1 MRDPAG
7 VAFRTRAPVLEYTTE
22 AGHVVP
28 QPTGLGA
35 TVSLSI
41 CPLVIWENNPRFC
54 DPPLQIDK
62 VAPDPHRENVA
73 LADPGFSVSFSEP
86 IHLATL
92 EAHFRLHTMDADS
105 RPELVAG
112 EWEVQG
118 QARYVFRPSE
128 DLRSG
133 TLYRAVVPGG
143 EGTILSQ
150 DNSAVLAEGQDW
162 TFSTLLDFDQQRPEG
177 PVAGSIRLHHYQVV
191 RDGDLT
197 RNKPTLTRA
206 WFDWDT
212 HPDIHPDWQPESFQ
226 MDFRMSE
233 AAPRWQGQFRRASR
247 GRMLRIWRSGDNE
260 IFSDDDRR
268 QALHS
273 ANYFGWRPRESGEFS
288 IEIQQHNPWPRD
300 TPLQPERQTH
310 PYDVWQHDP
319 RPLRLHY
326 AFAKVAE
333 WAEGVPPAAAQ
344 TARTLMREVAR
355 QVPSFF
361 PHREVRIHRLA
372 APVFTAESAP
382 DLVCL

>member
-1 MRDPAG
+1 
-7 VAFRTRAPVLEYTTE
+7 
-22 AGHVVP
+22 
-28 QPTGLGA
+28 
-35 TVSLSI
+35 
-41 CPLVIWENNPRFC
+41 
-54 DPPLQIDK
+54 
-62 VAPDPHRENVA
+62 
-73 LADPGFSVSFSEP
+73 
-86 IHLATL
+86 
-92 EAHFRLHTMDADS
+92 
-105 RPELVAG
+105 
-112 EWEVQG
+112 
-118 QARYVFRPSE
+118 
-128 DLRSG
+128 
-133 TLYRAVVPGG
+133 
-143 EGTILSQ
+143 
-150 DNSAVLAEGQDW
+150 
-162 TFSTLLDFDQQRPEG
+162 
-177 PVAGSIRLHHYQVV
+177 
-191 RDGDLT
+191 
-197 RNKPTLTRA
+197 
-206 WFDWDT
+206 
-212 HPDIHPDWQPESFQ
+212 

-288 IEIQQHNPWPRD
+288 IEIHPHNPWPRD
-300 TPLQPERQTH
+300 TPLQPERQAH